1 MTYNMKGK
9 RFIPVAYK
17 FYFLVS
23 IILLAVLMII
33 GWVSYSRITKFGYKF
48 NGEHTRTVV
57 VFAINSINGD
67 SLQQVI
73 KSQDASSRYANYLRG
88 ELKRI
93 RDLAKMKYLYT
104 FYFEG
109 EKSIYA
115 IEGGDPNAKDYS
127 ALGSEANWDTQ
138 DLDNINRCINSK
150 EITSSKV
157 TSNQTYGWMVSSYAP
172 IINSKGEVVAVL
184 GCDFDA
190 FSLMQEI
197 QNYRILII
205 VSGVLLLIISLVAI
219 YFSMKKS
226 LRIIENITSI
236 SNQVAQGN
244 LKVKVSA
251 ATNDEFGQMS
261 DSVNIMIDNLKGI
274 VSNIENESI
283 SFVRESGD
291 VQSLSKKLAEIAGQ
305 QASLSEEVSS
315 SIVQI
320 VSSIEQNTANAQ
332 KTESINTKVNNTLSE
347 LVESSSKSI
356 GSVKLI
362 SNKISEIEQISRQT
376 NILAL
381 NAAIEAARAGDVGK
395 GFSVVAAEVRK
406 LAERSHKAASEISNY
421 SADSVKLS
429 TIAQQKIEKLVPE
442 VEQTLSMVK
451 QIVAMGIEQQ
461 EGTNQVSN
469 AIVQLN
475 DIAQQNAQ
483 SSEELSDASDQ
494 LANQSEKLK
503 EIVQYFKV

>member
-1 MTYNMKGK
+1 MKGR
-9 RFIPVAYK
+9 RFVPVAYK

-23 IILLAVLMII
+23 VILLTVLMIT

-57 VFAINSINGD
+57 VFALNSINGD
-67 SLQQVI
+67 SLQQII
-73 KSQDASSRYANYLRG
+73 KSQNASSNYANYLRT

-93 RDLAKMKYLYT
+93 RDLAKMKYLYS

-109 EKSIYA
+109 EKSLYA

-127 ALGSEANWDTQ
+127 ALGSEAEWNAE
-138 DLDNINRCINSK
+138 DLVSINRCINLK

-157 TSNQTYGWMVSSYAP
+157 TFNKTYGWMVSSYAP

-190 FSLMQEI
+190 FTLMQEI
-197 QNYRILII
+197 RNYRILII

-219 YFSMKKS
+219 YFTMKKS

-244 LKVKVSA
+244 LKVKVSSVS
-251 ATNDEFGQMS
+251 NDEFGQMS
-261 DSVNIMIDNLKGI
+261 DSVNKMIDNLKGI
-274 VSNIENESI
+274 VTNIENESV
-283 SFVRESGD
+283 SFVRESGE
-291 VQSLSKKLAEIAGQ
+291 VQTLSKKLAELASQ
-305 QASLSEEVSS
+305 QASLAEEVSS
-315 SIVQI
+315 SVVQI
-320 VSSIEQNTANAQ
+320 VSNIEQNTANA
-332 KTESINTKVNNTLSE
+332 KNTEVINSKVNLTLNE
-347 LVESSSKSI
+347 LVDSSSQSI
-356 GSVKLI
+356 DSIKLI
-362 SNKISEIEQISRQT
+362 SERISEIEQISRQT

-381 NAAIEAARAGDVGK
+381 NAAIEAARAGEAGK

-406 LAERSHKAASEISNY
+406 LAERSHKAANEISKY
-421 SADSVKLS
+421 SANSVKLS

-442 VEQTLSMVK
+442 IEQTLSMVK

-469 AIVQLN
+469 AIEQLN
-475 DIAQQNAQ
+475 EIAQRNAQ
-483 SSEELSDASDQ
+483 SSEELSDASDLLAAESEQ
-494 LANQSEKLK
+494 LKGIIAT
-503 EIVQYFKV
+503 FKI

>member
-1 MTYNMKGK
+1 MKEK
-9 RFIPVAYK
+9 RFIPIAYK

-23 IILLAVLMII
+23 IILLSVLLII

-73 KSQDASSRYANYLRG
+73 KSKNASSSYANYLRS

-127 ALGSEANWDTQ
+127 ALGSEAEWDEQ
-138 DLDNINRCINSK
+138 DLININRCINLK

-157 TSNQTYGWMVSSYAP
+157 TFNKTYGWMVSSYAP

-190 FSLMQEI
+190 YILMQEI
-197 QNYRILII
+197 HNYRILII
-205 VSGVLLLIISLVAI
+205 LSGVLLLLISLLAI
-219 YFSMKKS
+219 YFTMKKS
-226 LRIIENITSI
+226 LRIIENITLI

-274 VSNIENESI
+274 VTNIENESI
-283 SFVRESGD
+283 SFVQESGD

-381 NAAIEAARAGDVGK
+381 NAAIEAARAGEVGK

-406 LAERSHKAASEISNY
+406 LAERSHIAASEISNY

-429 TIAQQKIEKLVPE
+429 TIAQQKMEKLVPE

-451 QIVAMGIEQQ
+451 QIVSMGIEQQ
-461 EGTNQVSN
+461 EGTNQVSK
-469 AIVQLN
+469 AIEQLN

-483 SSEELSDASDQ
+483 SSEELSEASDQ
-494 LANQSEKLK
+494 LANQSKKLK